1 MNAKSLLMRRPGT
14 GPAWSYRIMGWIG
27 RAGLINS
34 RLNDRQL
41 SKGEW
46 AVNKND
52 EVEYCNLEL
61 RFDRLHIQNLI
72 KDLIQEGYSL
82 YWSESDNLFI
92 ISVRTGRKLM
102 KLRFQR
108 IKEGYKLV
116 GDYMIKDARLAE
128 WMEKLIGDMRGHAV
142 VKRFRDRQIL
152 IENILFGEV
161 IRLVEISG
169 YQQRVLYQKG
179 PLLSDQE
186 LTKMFYSKLGEER
199 IEERKR
205 ELDAEL
211 DRLSDALARKDEI
224 QATVSKEKLR
234 ELTLELFRLEW

>member
-1 MNAKSLLMRRPGT
+1 M
-14 GPAWSYRIMGWIG
+14 MGWMWRSG
-27 RAGLINS
+27 S
-34 RLNDRQL
+34 RFYSKLGHEASYAYIKQL
-41 SKGEW
+41 GGS

-61 RFDRLHIQNLI
+61 RFDRQHIQDLI
-72 KDLIQEGYSL
+72 KDLIKEGYSL
-82 YWSESDNLFI
+82 YWSENENVFL
-92 ISVRTGRKLM
+92 ISVRTGRKLV

-108 IKEGYKLV
+108 IKDGFKLV
-116 GDYMIKDARLAE
+116 GDYMIRDARLSE

-142 VKRFRDRQIL
+142 VKRFRDRQII

-186 LTKMFYSKLGEER
+186 LTKLFYSIEGEER
-199 IEERKR
+199 IRDRRLEVDEQ
-205 ELDAEL
+205 LDKLSEAMRNSDTAVAE
-211 DRLSDALARKDEI
+211 ACTA
-224 QATVSKEKLR
+224 KL
-234 ELTLELFRLEW
+234 LTLTSELAALEW

>member
-1 MNAKSLLMRRPGT
+1 M
-14 GPAWSYRIMGWIG
+14 
-27 RAGLINS
+27 
-34 RLNDRQL
+34 
-41 SKGEW
+41 
-46 AVNKND
+46 NKND

-61 RFDRLHIQNLI
+61 RFDRQHIQDLI

-82 YWSESDNLFI
+82 YWSENENVFL
-92 ISVRTGRKLM
+92 ISVRTGRKLV

-108 IKEGYKLV
+108 IKDGFKLV
-116 GDYMIKDARLAE
+116 GDYMIRDARLSE

-142 VKRFRDRQIL
+142 VKRFRDRQII

-186 LTKMFYSKLGEER
+186 LTKLFYSIEGEER
-199 IEERKR
+199 IRDRRLAVDE
-205 ELDAEL
+205 EL
-211 DRLSDALARKDEI
+211 DRLSEAMRGSDTDAVAASTARLE
-224 QATVSKEKLR
+224 QLTR
-234 ELTLELFRLEW
+234 ELAALEW